1 VGVQP
6 TRVLRLRARRA
17 RRRAI
22 AAGCAV
28 AGLMAFLPQAV
39 TALEAMAVAPSP
51 GPEARPSLQGSPAA
65 RELSPSSARA
75 NHDAAAQMALAAS
88 SFRVVERVPGVGVW
102 VAARRGLGALGAL
115 KAAAEAAPSAI
126 PAGWLTLHKA
136 VAVTVVVKGKDHD
149 VITNAATVG
158 QLLSAMGI
166 EPDGNDRIAPPSQT
180 PLPHVRHPIRFRSVD
195 VRRVTL
201 TQSIP
206 FAVHT
211 TVTHAIP
218 PGQTR
223 ITVAGVDGLAQ
234 RTYRITVVDDAVESR
249 VLVSQQVLRA
259 AVTEERQEG
268 ARTVAPPS
276 PPGAHVRYG
285 DATWYRTGHPGL
297 TAASPWLPF
306 GTKVTVTNLANGRS
320 VTVVI
325 NDRGPFGGRII
336 DLSPDAF
343 RLLAPLPSGV
353 FHCKLAW

>member
-1 VGVQP
+1 MGVQP
-6 TRVLRLRARRA
+6 TRVRRLRARRA

-22 AAGCAV
+22 AGAFAV
-28 AGLMAFLPQAV
+28 AGLMALLPQAV
-39 TALEAMAVAPSP
+39 TTIEAMALAPSP
-51 GPEARPSLQGSPAA
+51 GTEARPPLQGSPAA
-65 RELSPSSARA
+65 RALSP
-75 NHDAAAQMALAAS
+75 AA
-88 SFRVVERVPGVGVW
+88 SFRVVERPPGVGVW

-126 PAGWLTLHKA
+126 PAGWLRLHRA

-166 EPDGNDRIAPPSQT
+166 EPDGNDRIAPPLQT
-180 PLPHVRHPIRFRSVD
+180 PLPHLRHGIRFHSVD
-195 VRRVTL
+195 VRQVTL
-201 TQSIP
+201 SSSVP

-211 TVTHAIP
+211 TVTHRLP
-218 PGQTR
+218 PGQSR
-223 ITVAGVDGLAQ
+223 VLVAGVDGLVQ
-234 RTYRITVVDDAVESR
+234 RTYRFAAVDGAEVSR
-249 VLVSQQVLRA
+249 VLLAQQVLRA
-259 AVTEERQEG
+259 AVAEEREEG
-268 ARTVAPPS
+268 ARTTAPPS

-285 DATWYRTGHPGL
+285 DATWYETGHSGL
-297 TAASPWLPF
+297 TAASPWLRF

-353 FHCKLAW
+353 FHAKLTW